1 MKILS
6 SHNVDLTKYG
16 LKGFAYYIRVSPG
29 ELEVTIKEILIELS
43 NFSWLAKFNKEYLRK
58 SMEHKA
64 QATCDYLKKS
74 FYDDQD
80 NPLVSNAGE
89 YIVST
94 LSKRSIVEQLGH
106 LDVPLAELLG
116 RKKVGNP
123 GFDFFTEDMDEHM
136 VSCGES
142 KYVNGVNAY
151 NTSLGQIRQFV
162 ADKKYYD
169 DIPILQALVEE
180 EALEKMGNDQ
190 FGVSVA
196 FSATNISDND
206 LIDNIARNANFK
218 ELVKDYKIILVAVN
232 MNEENA

>member
-16 LKGFAYYIRVSPG
+16 LKGSAYYIRVSPG
-29 ELEVTIKEILIELS
+29 ELEITIKEILIELS
-43 NFSWLAKFNKEYLRK
+43 NFSWLAKFNK
-58 SMEHKA
+58 A
-64 QATCDYLKKS
+64 YLKKS

-80 NPLVSNAGE
+80 NPLISNAGE

-94 LSKRSIVEQLGH
+94 LSKRSIVEELGH

-123 GFDFFTEDMDEHM
+123 GFDFFTEDMKEHI

-151 NTSLGQIRQFV
+151 NTSLVQIREFI

-196 FSATNISDND
+196 FSTTNISDDD
-206 LIDNIARNANFK
+206 LIDHIAKNVNFK

>member
-1 MKILS
+1 
-6 SHNVDLTKYG
+6 
-16 LKGFAYYIRVSPG
+16 
-29 ELEVTIKEILIELS
+29 
-43 NFSWLAKFNKEYLRK
+43 
-58 SMEHKA
+58 MEHKA

-74 FYDDQD
+74 FYDDQN
-80 NPLVSNAGE
+80 NPLVSSAGE

-123 GFDFFTEDMDEHM
+123 GFDFFTEDIEDHI

-151 NTSLGQIRQFV
+151 NTSLVQIREFI
-162 ADKKYYD
+162 ADKKHYD

-180 EALEKMGNDQ
+180 EALVKMGNDQ

-196 FSATNISDND
+196 FSATNISDDD
-206 LIDNIARNANFK
+206 LLDHIARNTHFN
-218 ELVKDYKIILVAVN
+218 ELVKDYKIILIAVN
-232 MNEENA
+232 MNEESA

>member
-1 MKILS
+1 MKIIS

-16 LKGFAYYIRVSPG
+16 LTGSAYYIRVSPG

-43 NFSWLAKFNKEYLRK
+43 NFSWLAKFNKAYLKK

-74 FYDDQD
+74 FYDDQN
-80 NPLVSNAGE
+80 NPLVSSAGE

-123 GFDFFTEDMDEHM
+123 GFDFFTEDIEDHI

-151 NTSLGQIRQFV
+151 NTSLVQIREFI
-162 ADKKYYD
+162 ADKKHYD

-180 EALEKMGNDQ
+180 EALVKMGNDQ

-196 FSATNISDND
+196 FSATNISDDD
-206 LIDNIARNANFK
+206 LLDHIARNTHFN
-218 ELVKDYKIILVAVN
+218 ELVKDYKIILIAVN
-232 MNEENA
+232 MNEESA